1 MKQQQTILNKQNGGV
16 GYVSLISNMDVKR
29 VNTPKLYKKLVR
41 ETLTEKE
48 IAQTKALEWVVK
60 MAPSYSDIM
69 WENIYKNDSVRYIKS
84 WILSIILFFTC
95 VILITP
101 VSLLD
106 NLSPIISSVTDKLG
120 SQSYLAQMI
129 QANLSTLT
137 LLILNSGIIP
147 VFITIVGILEEHK
160 TKSEL
165 QISKMWKHFFFLLFN
180 TVLLQLTAQTTIK
193 AFLTYQLD

>member
-1 MKQQQTILNKQNGGV
+1 
-16 GYVSLISNMDVKR
+16 
-29 VNTPKLYKKLVR
+29 
-41 ETLTEKE
+41 
-48 IAQTKALEWVVK
+48 

-147 VFITIVGILEEHK
+147 IFITIVGILEEHK

-180 TVLLQLTAQTTIK
+180 TVLL
-193 AFLTYQLD
+193 